1 MKIIELDI
9 WTSENIDA
17 YYLDHIT
24 EENHQEFS
32 DIRWVKV
39 KDEIDFL
46 ESLKTKVKVIKNGYE
61 LNGVRLNRCP
71 FENIINDIE
80 QRLKQLE
87 RKNK

>member
-1 MKIIELDI
+1 MKNTKLDI

-32 DIRWVKV
+32 DIKWVKV
-39 KDEIDFL
+39 KDEIEFL
-46 ESLKTKVKVIKNGYE
+46 KERLSNLYTIQCNQTLHNRELIEKEIK
-61 LNGVRLNRCP
+61 
-71 FENIINDIE
+71 IIE

-87 RKNK
+87 GKE